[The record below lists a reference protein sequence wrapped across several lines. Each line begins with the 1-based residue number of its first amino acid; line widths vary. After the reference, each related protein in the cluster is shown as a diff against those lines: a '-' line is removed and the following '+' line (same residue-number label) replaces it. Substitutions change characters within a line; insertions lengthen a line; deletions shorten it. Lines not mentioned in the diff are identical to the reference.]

1 MSKSNRPPN
10 RKRKVLLF
18 ILIALILLN
27 VYYKSP
33 LTYVKEKKIINYA
46 MLRHRIDFVL
56 ESIQIDAG
64 NKKISYKLY
73 TRFYAE
79 PEQFGKIRCRFNEY
93 LKKHPDYFI
102 NDGYIIELQFVGNP
116 SGGPIVIKFSNR
128 YNDEKFNELGSFDK
142 LDCLELTS
150 FANYMEFNLY
160 EIKDFAMFQDIKALM
175 LEEDF
180 KVKDISIF
188 DNFKSLEYFRYKG
201 KLSDE
206 QKEELKNILPD
217 DCLIDI

>member
-73 TRFYAE
+73 TRFSAE

-93 LKKHPDYFI
+93 LKNI
-102 NDGYIIELQFVGNP
+102 QIILLMMAILLNC
-116 SGGPIVIKFSNR
+116 SLLVIHR
-128 YNDEKFNELGSFDK
+128 
-142 LDCLELTS
+142 
-150 FANYMEFNLY
+150 
-160 EIKDFAMFQDIKALM
+160 
-175 LEEDF
+175 ED
-180 KVKDISIF
+180 
-188 DNFKSLEYFRYKG
+188 L
-201 KLSDE
+201 
-206 QKEELKNILPD
+206 
-217 DCLIDI
+217 